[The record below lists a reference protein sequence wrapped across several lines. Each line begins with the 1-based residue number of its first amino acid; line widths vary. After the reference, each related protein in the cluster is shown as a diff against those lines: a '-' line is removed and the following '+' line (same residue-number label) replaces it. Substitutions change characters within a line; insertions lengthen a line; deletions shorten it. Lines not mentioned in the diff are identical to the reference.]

1 MIHMYNHTKKH
12 SSYTDFLETY
22 VPELPNE
29 ACRPIFVVLCG
40 LPGSRKSHNS
50 NLITKKLP
58 IVKLESDFIRKI
70 LFRTPTYKSSE
81 SRQLFEFCHA
91 LIDHLLSRSYAVL
104 FDATNLVESHR
115 QNLYRISDKNE
126 AELII
131 IKTTAPENVI
141 FDRLTKREVCVNR
154 NRLDNSDATWTTYK
168 KMIKSSEDI
177 QREHLILDTSQDIDI
192 ILNKVIKRIRD
203 YI

>member
-40 LPGSRKSHNS
+40 LPGSGKSHIS

-104 FDATNLVESHR
+104 FD
-115 QNLYRISDKNE
+115 
-126 AELII
+126 
-131 IKTTAPENVI
+131 
-141 FDRLTKREVCVNR
+141 R

>member
-1 MIHMYNHTKKH
+1 M
-12 SSYTDFLETY
+12 
-22 VPELPNE
+22 
-29 ACRPIFVVLCG
+29 
-40 LPGSRKSHNS
+40 
-50 NLITKKLP
+50 
-58 IVKLESDFIRKI
+58 
-70 LFRTPTYKSSE
+70 
-81 SRQLFEFCHA
+81 
-91 LIDHLLSRSYAVL
+91 IDHLLSRSYAVL